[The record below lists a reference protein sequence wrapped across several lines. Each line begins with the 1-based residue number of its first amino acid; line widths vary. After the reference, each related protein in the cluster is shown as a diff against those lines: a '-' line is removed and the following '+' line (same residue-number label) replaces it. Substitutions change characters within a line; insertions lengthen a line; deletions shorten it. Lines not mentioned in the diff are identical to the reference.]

1 MNSTRIWTLGA
12 VVAVVGVVGGAIGLG
27 VQPALAA
34 AASADA
40 TTTQVQGQNGQTQV
54 ELTRLARV
62 AAKQSTLQQES
73 DALLVAVP
81 KALQLNVFS
90 QELRD
95 IASLD
100 GVQISALSVAQAI
113 PYAPPAGSPAAVAA
127 AAAATPAPTST
138 PSPSASASVVP
149 VAPVVDPG
157 LFGKTNPLI
166 TADNFT
172 EIPVT
177 VTVSGDE
184 ASGVSFAADVQ
195 RTKRLFVVNTI
206 TFTKATS
213 GGTPSS
219 TTVSGTMYALKR

>member
-12 VVAVVGVVGGAIGLG
+12 VVMCVGVIGGAVGLG

-34 AASADA
+34 AARADA
-40 TTTQVQGQNGQTQV
+40 TTSQVQGQNAQSEV
-54 ELTRLARV
+54 ELTRLARL
-62 AAKQSTLQQES
+62 AARQSDLQAES
-73 DALLVAVP
+73 DALVVAVP

-95 IASLD
+95 IAALD
-100 GVQISALSVAQAI
+100 GVQITALSVAQAI
-113 PYAPPAGSPAAVAA
+113 PYAPPAGSATAA
-127 AAAATPAPTST
+127 ATVTPAPTST
-138 PSPSASASVVP
+138 PSPSATPAT

-166 TADNFT
+166 TAANFT

-184 ASGVSFAADVQ
+184 ASGVAFATDVQ
-195 RTKRLFVVNTI
+195 RTKRLFVVNTL
-206 TFTKATS
+206 TFTRAS
-213 GGTPSS
+213 GGSGSSS